1 VVALCVW
8 CSGALGQDW
17 QAVEVRRSQ
26 VAPGLHV
33 LQGRGGN
40 IAVLVGEDGV
50 LLVDDEFPELADK
63 IRAAIATLTPAPI
76 RLVVNTNWHFD
87 HANGNELMAR
97 AGAIIVAHERSRAH
111 MLVEQQIPEFDP
123 NLRIPPY
130 PRLALPVITVKDSA
144 TLHFNGEE
152 IELTHVP
159 GAHSDGDLLVHFRKA
174 NVLHTGDLF
183 FSKGLPFIH
192 VSGGGSVDGMLRAA
206 DVILGL
212 CDADTE
218 VIPGHGQVSDRDG
231 VREYREVLLAGRDRI
246 AALLAQ
252 GKTLEEVVAAK
263 PVEDP
268 FARAG
273 SGVPAALFAKLAY
286 LDLAG
291 KTGKQAPPGR

>member
-1 VVALCVW
+1 
-8 CSGALGQDW
+8 
-17 QAVEVRRSQ
+17 
-26 VAPGLHV
+26 
-33 LQGRGGN
+33 
-40 IAVLVGEDGV
+40 
-50 LLVDDEFPELADK
+50 
-63 IRAAIATLTPAPI
+63 
-76 RLVVNTNWHFD
+76 
-87 HANGNELMAR
+87 MAK

-130 PRLALPVITVKDSA
+130 PRLALPVVTVKDSA

-159 GAHSDGDLLVHFRKA
+159 GAHSDGDLLVHFRTA

-206 DVILGL
+206 DVILAL
-212 CDADTE
+212 CDAETK
-218 VIPGHGQVSDRDG
+218 VIPGHGQVSNRDG
-231 VREYREVLLAGRDRI
+231 VREYREVLLAGRERI

-263 PVEDP
+263 PVDDL

-273 SGVPAALFAKLAY
+273 SGVPAAMFAKLVY
-286 LDLAG
+286 LDLAA
-291 KTGKQAPPGR
+291 KTGKPAPTGR